1 MARSADV
8 PYPPSP
14 DEVPDGYTDYSPEYR
29 ARQTWLLVWVYVV
42 FMVYLGMLFASLTAT
57 VWFVAAGFKGFFC
70 CVPFP
75 LAVISL
81 AVFVYLVSGFFA
93 KSEVEKKELMIEVT
107 EDDHPRLF
115 SFIRKLC
122 DEIGVD
128 EPHKV
133 HVFPEPNAMAI
144 TPLGLVNLFTRPKK
158 ELAVGIGLINVLN
171 LSEFKAILAH
181 EFGHFSQSG
190 GARVYANRAAI
201 VLDNLIR
208 GHGAVDRFAE
218 RLKRN
223 GNFFGIILYGVMWA
237 IRFPLWVTA
246 KMYGDLQ
253 HKLRREAEFHADRV
267 AAAMAGS
274 NAIVHG
280 LYRVQFAV
288 ETYSMANRDLFKAAD
303 HKLYSSDLFY
313 HQHAAGDILRRQ
325 KKDPEY
331 GLPPKLDTPHHG
343 KRVQVFN
350 EEDAEDHPADDYHPP
365 DHEREEH
372 VKSPFVAADEDG
384 RSAWILFDSPVELR
398 ERLTYK
404 MYRAGGLIKK
414 GTALDDPKVVQ
425 KFIDDEH
432 HETTYDER
440 YQGAYDSGRLLNPGD
455 LDELD
460 ELIRKEPWEDAR
472 LASVFEKLY
481 AGLKDKVEEMKDVTD
496 ELRRLRKNS
505 EGELTKKL
513 KRKIKDLERDREDLN
528 DWFRTLD
535 RRVYLVY
542 VQMSY
547 RVNHDDYYELIN
559 RYRFHMAIQGIYK
572 TVRHHYEESDLHMN
586 VHFALEKMNAPP
598 QVKNAHVTELL
609 HTLRE
614 ARKALKGVLREA
626 REINMPAMKNFEEG
640 ERLAE
645 FLLDEDLIRE
655 AGESGV
661 SFKWIQ
667 KLFRQLQEVERK
679 AARLHFKSL
688 GQILTLQEGIAD
700 RFLIAKGFKQGDAPI
715 IDEGESK
722 PA

>member
-1 MARSADV
+1 MARSLDV
-8 PYPPSP
+8 PYPPTP
-14 DEVPDGYTDYSPEYR
+14 DDVPDGYTDYSPEYR
-29 ARQTWLLVWVYVV
+29 AKQTWLLVWVYVV
-42 FMVYLGMLFASLTAT
+42 FMVYLGMLFASAVGT
-57 VWFVAAGFKGFFC
+57 VWLVAAGLKGWLC
-70 CVPFP
+70 CLPWP
-75 LAVISL
+75 LAVL
-81 AVFVYLVSGFFA
+81 TLGVFVYLVSGFFA
-93 KSEVEKKELMIEVT
+93 KSEVEKKDLMIEVT
-107 EDDHPRLF
+107 EDDHPQLF
-115 SFIRKLC
+115 AFIRKLC
-122 DEIGVD
+122 DEIGVS

-133 HVFPEPNAMAI
+133 HVFPEPNAMAFMS
-144 TPLGLVNLFTRPKK
+144 LGLTDLFVRPKK
-158 ELAVGIGLINVLN
+158 ELAVGIGLINMLN
-171 LSEFKAILAH
+171 LSQFKAVLAH
-181 EFGHFSQSG
+181 EFGHFAQLG

-201 VLDNLIR
+201 ILDNMIR

-218 RLKRN
+218 RLKKN
-223 GNFFGIILYGVMWA
+223 GNVFGIVLFGLMWGV
-237 IRFPLWVTA
+237 RFPLWVTA
-246 KMYGDLQ
+246 KFYGDLR
-253 HKLRREAEFHADRV
+253 HKLAREAEFHADRV
-267 AAAMAGS
+267 AAALAGS

-280 LYRVQFAV
+280 LYRVAFAA

-343 KRVQVFN
+343 KRVQVFT
-350 EEDAEDHPADDYHPP
+350 EEDAEDHPEDDYHPP
-365 DHEREEH
+365 DFEREEH
-372 VKSPFVAADEDG
+372 VKSPFVAADEDA

-432 HETTYDER
+432 HETTYDDR

-460 ELIRKEPWEDAR
+460 DLISREPWEDSR

-481 AGLKDKVEEMKDVTD
+481 SGLEVKVDELKDVND
-496 ELRRLRKNS
+496 ELRRLRKES
-505 EGELTKKL
+505 DGTLSKKL
-513 KRKIKDLERDREDLN
+513 KRKIKDLEKDREGLN

-559 RYRFHMAIQGIYK
+559 RYRFHMAIQGIFK
-572 TVRHHYEESDLHMN
+572 TVRYHYEQADLHVN
-586 VHFALEKMNAPP
+586 IYFHLEKMNAPP
-598 QVKNAHVTELL
+598 HVKNAHVTETLY
-609 HTLRE
+609 TLRE
-614 ARKALKGVLREA
+614 ARKALKKVLREA

-645 FLLDEDLIRE
+645 FLLDQDLIRE

-661 SFKWIQ
+661 SMKWIM
-667 KLFRQLQEVERK
+667 KLFRQLEEVERK

-688 GQILTLQEGIAD
+688 GQILTLQEGVVD
-700 RFLIAKGFKQGDAPI
+700 RFLVAKGFKAADAPI
-715 IDEGESK
+715 IDDDPP

>member
-1 MARSADV
+1 MARSDDV
-8 PYPPSP
+8 PYPPTP

-29 ARQTWLLVWVYVV
+29 SRQTWLLVWVYVV

-57 VWFVAAGFKGFFC
+57 VWFVALGISGKFC
-70 CVPFP
+70 CLGFP
-75 LAVISL
+75 LAVLSL
-81 AVFVYLVSGFFA
+81 GVFIYLMSGFFA
-93 KSEVEKKELMIEVT
+93 KGEVEKKDLMIEVT
-107 EDDHPRLF
+107 EEDHPRLF
-115 SFIRKLC
+115 AFVRKLC

-128 EPHKV
+128 EPHKIQ
-133 HVFPEPNAMAI
+133 VFPEPNAAAYMPLTMANI
-144 TPLGLVNLFTRPKK
+144 FTRPKK
-158 ELAVGIGLINVLN
+158 ELWVGIGLINVLN

-181 EFGHFSQSG
+181 EFGHFAQRG
-190 GARVYANRAAI
+190 GGSVYTWRAAI
-201 VLDNLIR
+201 IMGNMVR
-208 GHGAVDRFAE
+208 GYSAADRLA
-218 RLKRN
+218 RRWNQK
-223 GNFFGIILYGVMWA
+223 GNFFGKVLSGVTWV
-237 IRFPLWVTA
+237 IRFPLWLLDR
-246 KMYGDLQ
+246 MYGNLQ
-253 HKLRREAEFHADRV
+253 DKLSWDGEFHADRV
-267 AAAMAGS
+267 GAALAGS

-280 LYRVQFAV
+280 LFKAQTSV
-288 ETYSMANRDLFKAAD
+288 ETYLMARRDLFKAAD

-313 HQHAAGDILRRQ
+313 HQHAAADILRRQ

-331 GLPPKLDTPHHG
+331 GSPPKLETPHHG
-343 KRVQVFN
+343 KRVQVFD
-350 EEDAEDHPADDYHPP
+350 EDSVEDHPPEANHPP
-365 DHEREEH
+365 MHEREEH
-372 VKSPFVAADEDG
+372 VKSPFVAADEDT

-432 HETTYDER
+432 HETTYDDR

-460 ELIRKEPWEDAR
+460 DLIGKEPWEDAR

-481 AGLKDKVEEMKDVTD
+481 SGLEVKVDELKDVND
-496 ELRRLRKNS
+496 ELRRLRKES
-505 EGELTKKL
+505 DGTLSKKL
-513 KRKIKDLERDREDLN
+513 KRKIKDLEKDREDLN

-559 RYRFHMAIQGIYK
+559 RYRFHMAIQGIFK
-572 TVRHHYEESDLHMN
+572 TVRGHYEDAELHVN
-586 VHFALEKMNAPP
+586 VYFALEKMNAPP
-598 QVKNAHVTELL
+598 HVKNAHGTETLY
-609 HTLRE
+609 TLRE
-614 ARKALKGVLREA
+614 ARKALKKVLREA

-645 FLLDEDLIRE
+645 FLLDQDLIRE

-661 SFKWIQ
+661 SMKWVF
-667 KLFRQLQEVERK
+667 KLFRQLEEVERK

-700 RFLIAKGFKQGDAPI
+700 RFLVAKGFKQAEAPI
-715 IDEGESK
+715 IDDDP
-722 PA
+722 PAA

>member
-1 MARSADV
+1 MARSLDV

-14 DEVPDGYTDYSPEYR
+14 DQVPDGYTDYSTEYR
-29 ARQTWLLVWVYVV
+29 SRQNWLLVWVYVV
-42 FMVYLGMLFASLTAT
+42 FMVYLGMLFASATAT
-57 VWFVAAGFKGFFC
+57 VWLVAAGFKGWLC
-70 CVPFP
+70 CLPFP
-75 LAVISL
+75 LAVVTL
-81 AVFVYLVSGFFA
+81 GVFVYLVTGFFA
-93 KSEVEKKELMIEVT
+93 KSEVEKRELMIEVT

-115 SFIRKLC
+115 AFIRKLC

-133 HVFPEPNAMAI
+133 HVFPEPNAMAFM
-144 TPLGLVNLFTRPKK
+144 PLGLVDLFVRPKK
-158 ELAVGIGLINVLN
+158 ELAVGIGLINMLN
-171 LSEFKAILAH
+171 LSQFKAVLAH
-181 EFGHFSQSG
+181 EFGHFAQLG
-190 GARVYANRAAI
+190 GARVYANRAAVI
-201 VLDNLIR
+201 LDNMIR
-208 GHGAVDRFAE
+208 GSGAVDRFAE

-223 GNFFGIILYGVMWA
+223 GNFFGILLFGVVWA
-237 IRFPLWVTA
+237 IRFPLWLTA
-246 KMYGDLQ
+246 KFYGDLQ

-267 AAAMAGS
+267 GAALAGS
-274 NAIVHG
+274 NAMVHG

-331 GLPPKLDTPHHG
+331 GLPPKLDSPHHG

-350 EEDAEDHPADDYHPP
+350 EEDAEDHPEDDYHPP

-372 VKSPFVAADEDG
+372 VKSPFVAADEDA

-455 LDELD
+455 LDDLD
-460 ELIRKEPWEDAR
+460 ELIRKEPWEDGR

-496 ELRRLRKNS
+496 ELRRLRKEN
-505 EGELTKKL
+505 EGELSKKL
-513 KRKIKDLERDREDLN
+513 KRKIKDLDKDREDLN

-547 RVNHDDYYELIN
+547 RVDTDAYYELTN

-572 TVRHHYEESDLHMN
+572 TVRHHFEQADLYFNIYQH
-586 VHFALEKMNAPP
+586 LEKANAPP
-598 QVKNAHVTELL
+598 HVKNAHVTE
-609 HTLRE
+609 TLYTFRE

-661 SFKWIQ
+661 SFKWII
-667 KLFRQLQEVERK
+667 KLFRQLEEVERK

-688 GQILTLQEGIAD
+688 GQILALQEGIAD
-700 RFLIAKGFKQGDAPI
+700 RFLVAKGFKQGEVPI
-715 IDEGESK
+715 LDDEPK
-722 PA
+722 

>member
-1 MARSADV
+1 MARSLDV

-14 DEVPDGYTDYSPEYR
+14 DEVPDGYTDYSSEYR
-29 ARQTWLLVWVYVV
+29 SRQNWLLVWVYVV
-42 FMVYLGMLFASLTAT
+42 FMVYLGMLFASATAT
-57 VWFVAAGFKGFFC
+57 VWLVAAGFKGWLC
-70 CVPFP
+70 CMPFP
-75 LAVISL
+75 LAVVTL
-81 AVFVYLVSGFFA
+81 AVFAYLVAGFFA
-93 KSEVEKKELMIEVT
+93 KSEVEKRELMIEVT

-115 SFIRKLC
+115 AFIRKLC

-133 HVFPEPNAMAI
+133 HVFPEPNAMAFM
-144 TPLGLVNLFTRPKK
+144 PLGLVDLFVRPKK
-158 ELAVGIGLINVLN
+158 ELAVGIGLINMLN
-171 LSEFKAILAH
+171 LSQFKAVLAH
-181 EFGHFSQSG
+181 EFGHFAQLG
-190 GARVYANRAAI
+190 GARVYANRAAVI
-201 VLDNLIR
+201 LDNMIR
-208 GHGAVDRFAE
+208 GSGAVDRFAD

-223 GNFFGIILYGVMWA
+223 GNFFGIVLYGVVWL
-237 IRFPLWVTA
+237 IRFPLWLTA
-246 KMYGDLQ
+246 KFYGDLQ

-267 AAAMAGS
+267 AAALAGS

-280 LYRVQFAV
+280 LYRVQFAG
-288 ETYSMANRDLFKAAD
+288 ETFGMALTDLRKAAD
-303 HKLYSSDLFY
+303 HKLFTSDLFY

-331 GLPPKLDTPHHG
+331 GLPPKLDSPHHG
-343 KRVQVFN
+343 KRVQVFS
-350 EEDAEDHPADDYHPP
+350 EEDAEDHPEDDYHPP

-372 VKSPFVAADEDG
+372 VKSPFVAADEDA

-398 ERLTYK
+398 ERVTYK
-404 MYRAGGLIKK
+404 MYRANELIKK
-414 GTALDDPKVVQ
+414 GTGLDDPKVVQ

-455 LDELD
+455 LDDLD
-460 ELIRKEPWEDAR
+460 DLIRKEPWEDSR
-472 LASVFEKLY
+472 LASVFDKLY
-481 AGLKDKVEEMKDVTD
+481 AGLQDKVEEMKDVTD
-496 ELRRLRKNS
+496 ELRRLRKEN
-505 EGELTKKL
+505 EGELSKKL
-513 KRKIKDLERDREDLN
+513 KRKIKDLDKEREELN

-547 RVNHDDYYELIN
+547 RVDHDAYYELTN

-572 TVRHHYEESDLHMN
+572 TVRHHYEEAELHVN
-586 VHFALEKMNAPP
+586 IYFYLEKVNAPP
-598 QVKNAHVTELL
+598 QVRSAHGTETL

-645 FLLDEDLIRE
+645 FLLDKDLIRE

-661 SFKWIQ
+661 SMKWVF
-667 KLFRQLQEVERK
+667 KLFRQLEEVERK

-688 GQILTLQEGIAD
+688 GQILALQEGVAE
-700 RFLIAKGFKQGDAPI
+700 RFLVAKGFKQGDAPI
-715 IDEGESK
+715 IDEVG
-722 PA
+722 

>member
-1 MARSADV
+1 MARSDSV

-14 DEVPDGYTDYSPEYR
+14 DEVPDGYTDYSSEYR
-29 ARQTWLLVWVYVV
+29 SRQTWLLVWVYVV

-57 VWFVAAGFKGFFC
+57 VWFTAAGFKGWLC
-70 CVPFP
+70 CLPWP
-75 LAVISL
+75 LAIISL
-81 AVFVYLVSGFFA
+81 GIFIYLISGFFA
-93 KSEVEKKELMIEVT
+93 KNEVEKRELMIEVT
-107 EDDHPRLF
+107 EDDHPQLF
-115 SFIRKLC
+115 TFIRKLC

-133 HVFPEPNAMAI
+133 HVFPEPNAQAFMS
-144 TPLGLVNLFTRPKK
+144 LSLVDLFVRPKK
-158 ELAVGIGLINVLN
+158 ELAVGIGLINMLN
-171 LSEFKAILAH
+171 LSQFKAVLAH
-181 EFGHFSQSG
+181 EFGHFAQLG
-190 GARVYANRAAI
+190 GARVYASRAAI
-201 VLDNLIR
+201 ILDNMIR

-218 RLKRN
+218 RLKQN
-223 GNFFGIILYGVMWA
+223 GNFFGIILYGIMWL
-237 IRFPLWVTA
+237 IRFPLWITA
-246 KMYGDLQ
+246 KMYGDLRF
-253 HKLRREAEFHADRV
+253 KLAREAEFHADRV

-303 HKLYSSDLFY
+303 HKLYTSDLFY

-343 KRVQVFN
+343 KRVQVFT
-350 EEDAEDHPADDYHPP
+350 EEEAEDHPQDDYHPP

-372 VKSPFVAADEDG
+372 VKSPFVAADEDA

-460 ELIRKEPWEDAR
+460 ELIRKEPWEDSR

-513 KRKIKDLERDREDLN
+513 KRKMKDLEKEREDLN

-547 RVNHDDYYELIN
+547 RVNNDDYYELTN

-572 TVRHHYEESDLHMN
+572 TVRHHFEEAELHVN
-586 VHFALEKMNAPP
+586 IYLHLEKVNAPP
-598 QVKNAHVTELL
+598 QVRAAHGTETL

-614 ARKALKGVLREA
+614 ARKALKRVLREA

-667 KLFRQLQEVERK
+667 KLFRQLEQVERK

-688 GQILTLQEGIAD
+688 GQILALQEGVAD
-700 RFLIAKGFKQGDAPI
+700 RFLVAKGFKQGETPI
-715 IDEGESK
+715 IDDGAN
-722 PA
+722 PTT